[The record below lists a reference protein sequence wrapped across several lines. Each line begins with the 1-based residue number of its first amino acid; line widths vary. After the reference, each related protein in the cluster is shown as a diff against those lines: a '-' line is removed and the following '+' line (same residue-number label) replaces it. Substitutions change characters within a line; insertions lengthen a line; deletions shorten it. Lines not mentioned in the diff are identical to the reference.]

1 MSFFNKNKERMMV
14 TVVAII
20 LIVMI
25 GITSTERM
33 ALNKFEKLVGNILT
47 PIGKI
52 SNSIGKNIS
61 DFFGNLKNI
70 AKLKEENESL
80 KKQIAQLEEENRNY
94 LEIIGRTDYLK
105 NEAKLLDKTS
115 FNLISA
121 QIAGKE
127 PGNWFDRFTIDKGL
141 KDGIKK
147 GSTVVQGI
155 EIEQNTVIEGIVGRV
170 VDVGPNWSKVV
181 TVVDEISSISFKVLR
196 TQDGGIMSGSI
207 DGEISGY
214 LFDNK
219 ADIIKGDKLFT
230 SGLGG
235 AFVKDIYIGEVDE
248 VVSDDEDLMK
258 KIQVKP
264 AINFKKIYNVFVISD

>member
-1 MSFFNKNKERMMV
+1 MV
-14 TVVAII
+14 TAVAII

-80 KKQIAQLEEENRNY
+80 KKQIAQLEQENRNY

-115 FNLISA
+115 FNLVSA
-121 QIAGKE
+121 QIVGIE

-155 EIEQNTVIEGIVGRV
+155 EIEQNTIIEGIVGRV
-170 VDVGPNWSKVV
+170 VDVGDNWAKVV
-181 TVVDEISSISFKVLR
+181 TVVDESNRIAFKVLR

-207 DGEISGY
+207 DGKISGY
-214 LFDNK
+214 LFDDK

-235 AFVKDIYIGEVDE
+235 AFVKDIYVGEVEE

-264 AINFKKIYNVFVISD
+264 AINLKKIYKVFVISD

>member
-14 TVVAII
+14 TAVAII

-80 KKQIAQLEEENRNY
+80 KKQIAQLEQENRNY

-115 FNLISA
+115 FNLVSA
-121 QIAGKE
+121 QIVGIE

-155 EIEQNTVIEGIVGRV
+155 EIEQNTIIEGIVGRV
-170 VDVGPNWSKVV
+170 VDVGDNWAKVV
-181 TVVDEISSISFKVLR
+181 TVVDESNRIAFKVLR

-207 DGEISGY
+207 DGKISGY
-214 LFDNK
+214 LFDDK

-235 AFVKDIYIGEVDE
+235 AFVKDIYVGEVEE

-264 AINFKKIYNVFVISD
+264 AINLKKIYKVFVISD